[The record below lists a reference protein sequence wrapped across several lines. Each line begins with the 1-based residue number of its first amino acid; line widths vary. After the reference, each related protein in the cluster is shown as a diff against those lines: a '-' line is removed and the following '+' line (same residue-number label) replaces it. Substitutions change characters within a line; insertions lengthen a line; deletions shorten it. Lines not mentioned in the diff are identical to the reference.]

1 MKLFNFWRAASAA
14 PLAPQLLP
22 ALDLAQR
29 ATLPTGVVVPDLT
42 AKRSLVLQD
51 FNTKRQ
57 ADRVRKVQ
65 ADRYQQQARSYE
77 GANVS
82 RLTSEW
88 APMHTS
94 ADSELL
100 TSLRLMRA
108 RSRQLVRDNPYAK
121 HAVRLIVNNV
131 VGSGIGMQ
139 AQVKSGSGKLLTPVN
154 DAIEQAYGKW
164 SDKRTCHTGG
174 EMSFQDIERWCVA
187 QLVTAGEALIRKH
200 RMPFG
205 GGKVP
210 LALEVIESD
219 RLMDQWQS
227 ARAPNGNAIRLGKEV
242 DEWGRCIAYWFWPRH
257 PGDYQFATFDPSKF
271 LRVPADEVI
280 HLYLVDRWPQTRGEP
295 WFHSVLSSLH
305 QQHGYEEA
313 EVVKARAS
321 ANVVGFIRSPEPLT
335 PDEIKGGRQLL
346 DTEPGTWQ
354 RLLPGEDVA
363 GFAPSS
369 PNPGLEPFL
378 RYMVRKMAT
387 GVGISYESLSRDYSA
402 ATYSS
407 ARMALL
413 DDRDLYRML
422 QGWLIRN
429 LRADIHREWLDAA
442 VLVGAVPRIGTDYF
456 SNADKYQAVRFKPR
470 GWSWIDPSKEVAAY
484 KMAVR
489 CGFMAPEDVIA
500 QTANGADIEDIY
512 KTWAENRDLAESLEL
527 VFDTDAAQVNDKGQ
541 VQPAP
546 VDSDAPGSTPEPG
559 EQPQPGAGAGAEP
572 AGKDE
577 PPEAPAE
584 QA

>member
-1 MKLFNFWRAASAA
+1 MKLNFWRSAAA

-22 ALDLAQR
+22 ALDLSSR
-29 ATLPTGVVVPDLT
+29 ATLPTGVVVPDLA
-42 AKRSLVLQD
+42 AKRSLVLD
-51 FNTKRQ
+51 NFNRQ
-57 ADRVRKVQ
+57 RTAERVGKVQ
-65 ADRYQQQARSYE
+65 RERLQQQQQLHASARSYE
-77 GANVS
+77 GAAVN

-88 APMHTS
+88 SPMHTS
-94 ADSELL
+94 ADSELV

-121 HAVRLIVNNV
+121 QAVRLMVNNV
-131 VGSGIGMQ
+131 VGGGIGLQ
-139 AQVKSGSGKLLTPVN
+139 AQVKSAAGKLQTPIN
-154 DAIEQAYGKW
+154 DAIETAWARWAEKE
-164 SDKRTCHTGG
+164 TCHTAG
-174 EMSFQDIERWCVA
+174 ELAFQDIERFCLA
-187 QLVTAGEALIRKH
+187 QLVTAGEVIIRKH
-200 RMPFG
+200 RTPFG

-210 LALEVIESD
+210 LALELIESD

-242 DEWGRCIAYWFWPRH
+242 DEWGRCIAYWFMPRH

-305 QQHGYEEA
+305 QQHGYEDA
-313 EVVKARAS
+313 EIIKARAT
-321 ANVVGFIRSPEPLT
+321 ANVVGFIRAPEPLT
-335 PDEIKGGRQLL
+335 PDAVVGGRQLL

-378 RYMVRKMAT
+378 RYMLRKMAA
-387 GVGISYESLSRDYSA
+387 GVGVSYESLSRDYTN

-413 DDRDLYRML
+413 DDRDLYRIL

-429 LRADIHREWLDAA
+429 LRTNIHREWLDAA
-442 VLVGAVPRIGTDYF
+442 VLVGAIPRVGGDYF
-456 SNADKYQAVRFKPR
+456 SNPDKYQAVRFKPR

-527 VFDTDAAQVNDKGQ
+527 AFDSDPALVNDKGQ
-541 VQPAP
+541 AQPVP
-546 VDSDAPGSTPEPG
+546 VDDDTAGAPGEPG
-559 EQPQPGAGAGAEP
+559 EQAQP
-572 AGKDE
+572 AGQGAD
-577 PPEAPAE
+577 PEDTTEPAE
-584 QA
+584 QQA